1 MSGPV
6 LLSSWICFRCCC
18 CWCWCCFYSAV
29 AWTLQQRWLLEK
41 DSTSSEGRKTRSGKP
56 QTKGKK
62 KKKMKKKRE
71 EEKRLE
77 NMRKGFNGAVA
88 LLSRKKKKWGQ
99 CEEGIQWIS
108 CLDVAQQENGQI
120 MRKGRNGGG
129 AFLSCTGSTYGNHQR
144 VESRQKNWHHHR
156 ALCSLE
162 TKKKGSMH
170 DTRESERESTFL
182 TRRECGKG
190 LWRTN
195 GGTVG
200 CQWVMRR

>member
-1 MSGPV
+1 
-6 LLSSWICFRCCC
+6 
-18 CWCWCCFYSAV
+18 
-29 AWTLQQRWLLEK
+29 LEK
-41 DSTSSEGRKTRSGKP
+41 DSTSSEGKKNKERKTPK
-56 QTKGKK
+56 KGK
-62 KKKMKKKRE
+62 E
-71 EEKRLE
+71 EEEEEDEEEERR
-77 NMRKGFNGAVA
+77 RKEVGGYEEGIQWGSCFAVA
-88 LLSRKKKKWGQ
+88 QKIKWGQ

-108 CLDVAQQENGQI
+108 CFDVAQQENGQI
-120 MRKGRNGGG
+120 MRKGRNGEG

-144 VESRQKNWHHHR
+144 VESRQKNWHHHW
-156 ALCSLE
+156 ALCALE